1 MSNRI
6 SRETF
11 IENTDFWVA
20 SLKTMI
26 QLLWNAGEKK
36 NLLLLTKLQR
46 RLIKKKKNWESLIYP
61 RTLVSKVG
69 RKGLG
74 KKTKII

>member
-1 MSNRI
+1 MSIRTA
-6 SRETF
+6 RETF
-11 IENTDFWVA
+11 IENTDFWVP
-20 SLKTMI
+20 SLQTMI
-26 QLLWNAGEKK
+26 QFLWNAGDKK
-36 NLLLLTKLQR
+36 NLLFLTKLQR
-46 RLIKKKKNWESLIYP
+46 LLIKKKKWVSLIYP

>member
-1 MSNRI
+1 
-6 SRETF
+6 
-11 IENTDFWVA
+11 
-20 SLKTMI
+20 MI

-61 RTLVSKVG
+61 RTLVSKVR

>member
-6 SRETF
+6 ARETF
-11 IENTDFWVA
+11 IENTDFWVS
-20 SLKTMI
+20 SLQTMI

-36 NLLLLTKLQR
+36 IYSFKETPETSDK
-46 RLIKKKKNWESLIYP
+46 KKKKNWESLIYP